1 MEKRLFT
8 SECVTNGHPDKVA
21 DSISDAILDACLA
34 QDPHSRVACETMV
47 TTDFCIICGEITTKA
62 TVDYAAVAREAIRKI
77 GYVYPGDGF
86 DADTVEIQCRIH
98 TQSADIALGTND
110 EVGGAGDQGMMFGG
124 ACTQT
129 PELMPLPA
137 ALSRALC
144 SRLTQCVHE
153 TDLLRPDGKTQVT
166 VEFDEQGNVV
176 GIDTV
181 VVSVMHSADFA
192 IEALRKYVRENVI
205 APVLERY
212 GFHIENVAHIHI
224 NPTGNFVIGGP
235 NGDTGLTGRKI
246 IVDTYGGYFSHGGGA
261 FSGKDPTKVD
271 RSAAYMARYMA
282 KNLVAAGLATKV
294 QVQLAYAIGVAQP
307 VSLRVDSYGTGKISD
322 EKMTELLRETCD
334 MTPAGIIRKLDL
346 RRPIYADTAAHGHF
360 GIESRPWEQTDTGG
374 QAAPAFRNLKKTAG
388 KGKSPSLYFSGSTA
402 QMPKCSKHLYRV
414 MTGSRKLI
422 SFQYPPR
429 GIYSKFHRLP
439 PVRRVFLHLFPR
451 WSSSTLWWSY
461 YS

>member
-34 QDPHSRVACETMV
+34 QDPQSRVACETMV
-47 TTDFCIICGEITTKA
+47 TTDFCMICGEITTRA
-62 TVDYAAVAREAIRKI
+62 VVDYAAVAREAIRAI
-77 GYVYPGDGF
+77 GYTHKGDGF

-110 EVGGAGDQGMMFGG
+110 ETGGAGDQGMMFGG

-129 PELMPLPA
+129 PELMPLPV

-144 SRLTQCVHE
+144 NRLTACVKE
-153 TDLLRPDGKTQVT
+153 NDLLRPDGKTQVS
-166 VEFDEQGNVV
+166 VEFDDQGNVV

-181 VVSVMHSADFA
+181 VVSIMHSADFPM
-192 IEALRKYVRENVI
+192 EELRAYIRQQVI
-205 APVLERY
+205 APVLEQY
-212 GFHIENVAHIHI
+212 GFDIAKVSHVFI

-282 KNLVAAGLATKV
+282 KNLVAAGLASRV
-294 QVQLAYAIGVAQP
+294 QVQLAYAIGVAEP

-322 EKMTELLRETCD
+322 EKMVELLRKTCD
-334 MTPAGIIRKLDL
+334 MTPGGIIRKLDL
-346 RRPIYADTAAHGHF
+346 RKPVYASTAAKGHF
-360 GIESRPWEQTDTGG
+360 GLEGKTWEQTDLAET
-374 QAAPAFRNLKKTAG
+374 L
-388 KGKSPSLYFSGSTA
+388 
-402 QMPKCSKHLYRV
+402 
-414 MTGSRKLI
+414 RKL
-422 SFQYPPR
+422 S
-429 GIYSKFHRLP
+429 GI
-439 PVRRVFLHLFPR
+439 
-451 WSSSTLWWSY
+451 
-461 YS
+461 

>member
-21 DSISDAILDACLA
+21 DGISDAILDACLA
-34 QDPHSRVACETMV
+34 QDPDSRVACETMV
-47 TTDFCIICGEITTKA
+47 TTNYCIICGEITTKA
-62 TVDYAAVAREAIRKI
+62 VVDYPAVAREAIRAI

-124 ACTQT
+124 ACLQT
-129 PELMPLPA
+129 PERMPLPV

-144 SRLTQCVHE
+144 NRLTECVHS

-166 VEFDEQGNVV
+166 VEYGEDGSVL

-181 VVSVMHSADFA
+181 VVSIMHSADF
-192 IEALRKYVRENVI
+192 EMEELRRYIREGVI
-205 APVLERY
+205 APVLEKY
-212 GFHIENVAHIHI
+212 GFDIANVAHIHI

-282 KNLVAAGLATKV
+282 KNLVAAGLASQV

-307 VSLRVDSYGTGKISD
+307 VSVRVDSFGTGVLPD
-322 EKMTELLRETCD
+322 EALTALLRETFD
-334 MTPAGIIRKLDL
+334 LTPGGIIRMLDL
-346 RRPIYADTAAHGHF
+346 RRPIYADTAARGHF
-360 GIESRPWEQTDTGG
+360 GVENRPWERENL
-374 QAAPAFRNLKKTAG
+374 APELRKRAG
-388 KGKSPSLYFSGSTA
+388 F
-402 QMPKCSKHLYRV
+402 
-414 MTGSRKLI
+414 
-422 SFQYPPR
+422 
-429 GIYSKFHRLP
+429 
-439 PVRRVFLHLFPR
+439 
-451 WSSSTLWWSY
+451 
-461 YS
+461 

>member
-34 QDPHSRVACETMV
+34 QDPASRVACETMV
-47 TTDFCIICGEITTKA
+47 TTNFCLICGEITTKA
-62 TVDYAAVAREAIRKI
+62 VVDYAAVAREAIRQI

-129 PELMPLPA
+129 PELMPLPV
-137 ALSRALC
+137 ALARALC
-144 SRLTQCVHE
+144 NRLTECIHSN
-153 TDLLRPDGKTQVT
+153 DLLRADGKTQVS
-166 VEFDEQGNVV
+166 VEYDESGKVI

-192 IEALRKYVRENVI
+192 IEELRKYIKAGVI
-205 APVLERY
+205 APVLEAY
-212 GFHIENVAHIHI
+212 GFDIANVPNIHI

-246 IVDTYGGYFSHGGGA
+246 IVDTYGGYISHGGGA
-261 FSGKDPTKVD
+261 FTGKDPTKVD

-282 KNLVAAGLATKV
+282 KNLVAAGLATQV
-294 QVQLAYAIGVAQP
+294 QVQLAYAIGVAEP
-307 VSLRVDSYGTGKISD
+307 VSVRVDSYGTGVVSD
-322 EKMTELLRETCD
+322 EKMTELLRKTCD
-334 MTPAGIIRKLDL
+334 LTPGGIIRKLDL
-346 RRPIYADTAAHGHF
+346 RRPIYAPTAAVGHF
-360 GIESRPWEQTDTGG
+360 GVEGRPWEQTDL
-374 QAAPAFRNLKKTAG
+374 ADKLKELAG
-388 KGKSPSLYFSGSTA
+388 
-402 QMPKCSKHLYRV
+402 
-414 MTGSRKLI
+414 I
-422 SFQYPPR
+422 
-429 GIYSKFHRLP
+429 
-439 PVRRVFLHLFPR
+439 
-451 WSSSTLWWSY
+451 
-461 YS
+461 

>member
-21 DSISDAILDACLA
+21 DSISDAILDACLR
-34 QDPHSRVACETMV
+34 QDPGSRVACETMV
-47 TTDFCIICGEITTKA
+47 TTNFCLICGEITTKA
-62 TVDYAAVAREAIRKI
+62 VVDYAGVAREAIRKI

-129 PELMPLPA
+129 PELMPLPV
-137 ALSRALC
+137 ALARALC
-144 SRLTQCVHE
+144 NRLTECIHSN
-153 TDLLRPDGKTQVT
+153 DLLRADGKTQVS
-166 VEFDEQGNVV
+166 VEYDEEGNVI

-192 IEALRKYVRENVI
+192 IEELRKYIREGVI
-205 APVLERY
+205 APVLANY
-212 GFHIENVAHIHI
+212 GFDIANVANIHI

-282 KNLVAAGLATKV
+282 KNLVAAGLADQV
-294 QVQLAYAIGVAQP
+294 QVQLAYAIGVAEP
-307 VSLRVDSYGTGKISD
+307 VSVRVDSYGTGRISD
-322 EKMTELLRETCD
+322 EKMTELLRKTCD
-334 MTPAGIIRKLDL
+334 LTPGGIIRKLDL
-346 RRPIYADTAAHGHF
+346 RRPIYAPTAAVGHF
-360 GIESRPWEQTDTGG
+360 GVEGRPWEATDIADELKAL
-374 QAAPAFRNLKKTAG
+374 AA
-388 KGKSPSLYFSGSTA
+388 
-402 QMPKCSKHLYRV
+402 
-414 MTGSRKLI
+414 I
-422 SFQYPPR
+422 
-429 GIYSKFHRLP
+429 
-439 PVRRVFLHLFPR
+439 
-451 WSSSTLWWSY
+451 
-461 YS
+461 

>member
-34 QDPHSRVACETMV
+34 QDPQSRVACETMV
-47 TTDFCIICGEITTKA
+47 TTDFCMICGEITTRA
-62 TVDYAAVAREAIRKI
+62 VVDYAAVAREAIRAI
-77 GYVYPGDGF
+77 GYTHKGDGF

-110 EVGGAGDQGMMFGG
+110 ETGGAGDQGMMFGG

-144 SRLTQCVHE
+144 NRLTACVKE
-153 TDLLRPDGKTQVT
+153 NDLLRPDGKTQVS
-166 VEFDEQGNVV
+166 VEFDDQGNVV

-181 VVSVMHSADFA
+181 VVSIMHSADFPM
-192 IEALRKYVRENVI
+192 EELRAYIRQQVI
-205 APVLERY
+205 APVLEQY
-212 GFHIENVAHIHI
+212 GFDIAKVSHVFI

-282 KNLVAAGLATKV
+282 KNLVAAGLASRV
-294 QVQLAYAIGVAQP
+294 QVQLAYAIGVAEP

-322 EKMTELLRETCD
+322 EKMVELLRKTCD
-334 MTPAGIIRKLDL
+334 MTPGGMIRKLDL
-346 RRPIYADTAAHGHF
+346 RKPVYASTAAKGHF
-360 GIESRPWEQTDTGG
+360 GVEGKTWEQTDLAET
-374 QAAPAFRNLKKTAG
+374 L
-388 KGKSPSLYFSGSTA
+388 
-402 QMPKCSKHLYRV
+402 
-414 MTGSRKLI
+414 RKL
-422 SFQYPPR
+422 S
-429 GIYSKFHRLP
+429 GI
-439 PVRRVFLHLFPR
+439 
-451 WSSSTLWWSY
+451 
-461 YS
+461 